1 MKFILLNNKQ
11 SNKKND
17 LLMIISQL
25 KQAPC
30 PNLTLELTCSFFCQ
44 SNLHMVQ
51 RSAFMSKSRAAVQFA
66 HTGCEAG
73 RRLIAPSTTRHTH
86 RQTDQNIP
94 PHIQI
99 QSGRFPPIPTA
110 PFRVRLAHTHA
121 RAQRSSHLGVTH
133 VSTCLPLRRH
143 LECNNSVRR

>member
-1 MKFILLNNKQ
+1 M
-11 SNKKND
+11 S
-17 LLMIISQL
+17 
-25 KQAPC
+25 
-30 PNLTLELTCSFFCQ
+30 ELDFEEKLYCSEPGCCICCNQVSVASLIAYVFFYCQ
-44 SNLHMVQ
+44 SNLYIVQ
-51 RSAFMSKSRAAVQFA
+51 RCVFMSKSRAAVQFA

-73 RRLIAPSTTRHTH
+73 RHLIAPSTTRHTH

-121 RAQRSSHLGVTH
+121 QRSSHLGVTH